1 MDKEWTEKLKDIM
14 ATFEE
19 KEPSGLWNDIMK
31 ALPDGDIANAMHT
44 NSGEKTFEKS
54 SDRTSRRNAHTQSR
68 KKILFIRIASVAVA
82 AIAILMFH
90 IVKTTNITDNG
101 ITTGR
106 HNHAMKT
113 DGIEGNRILKDE
125 NSQSQQNT
133 MTNKMMCFMTD
144 TQHGIGKDIHSEG
157 ETESLLSTER
167 FIQHIN
173 KEGNSNNVNL
183 NEYDSDNKQIAEKKQ
198 RPNRQRHTLD
208 NPLFD
213 TYNANTENSNNT
225 YRRKMSLNLY
235 ASNTLSNSSTS
246 TSGILGN
253 HFVMQSEPSA
263 MGYAYA
269 APNIQNSNPIST
281 LNNEEKN
288 GNIKTKHHSP
298 LRIGITADYE
308 IGKNISIGSGLY
320 YSLLSSDFSIDNG
333 IQKQKSR
340 QKLHYLGIPAYIS
353 VNLIRKGRISWYCT
367 AGGMVEKNIKGT
379 VKTDFLLNDNVYSTT
394 EENVRDTRLQ
404 FSVNGSTGIKYGI
417 TDNISLYVEPELNY
431 SFDNGSNIE
440 NAYKE
445 QPLDINLKIGIKMD
459 IKH

>member
-19 KEPSGLWNDIMK
+19 KEPSGLWYDIMK

-157 ETESLLSTER
+157 ETE
-167 FIQHIN
+167 
-173 KEGNSNNVNL
+173 
-183 NEYDSDNKQIAEKKQ
+183 
-198 RPNRQRHTLD
+198 
-208 NPLFD
+208 
-213 TYNANTENSNNT
+213 
-225 YRRKMSLNLY
+225 
-235 ASNTLSNSSTS
+235 
-246 TSGILGN
+246 
-253 HFVMQSEPSA
+253 
-263 MGYAYA
+263 
-269 APNIQNSNPIST
+269 
-281 LNNEEKN
+281 
-288 GNIKTKHHSP
+288 
-298 LRIGITADYE
+298 
-308 IGKNISIGSGLY
+308 
-320 YSLLSSDFSIDNG
+320 
-333 IQKQKSR
+333 
-340 QKLHYLGIPAYIS
+340 
-353 VNLIRKGRISWYCT
+353 
-367 AGGMVEKNIKGT
+367 
-379 VKTDFLLNDNVYSTT
+379 
-394 EENVRDTRLQ
+394 
-404 FSVNGSTGIKYGI
+404 
-417 TDNISLYVEPELNY
+417 
-431 SFDNGSNIE
+431 
-440 NAYKE
+440 
-445 QPLDINLKIGIKMD
+445 
-459 IKH
+459 

>member
-1 MDKEWTEKLKDIM
+1 MDKDWTEKLKDKM

-44 NSGEKTFEKS
+44 NLVEKTA
-54 SDRTSRRNAHTQSR
+54 SDGASERKVHSRYMRMN
-68 KKILFIRIASVAVA
+68 LYVRIACTAVVA
-82 AIAILMFH
+82 AITMFMIH
-90 IVKTTNITDNG
+90 IVKTTDITDNG
-101 ITTGR
+101 LTTGR
-106 HNHAMKT
+106 HNHAIKT
-113 DGIEGNRILKDE
+113 DHIKGNRILKDE
-125 NSQSQQNT
+125 NSPSQQNT
-133 MTNKMMCFMTD
+133 KTNKMMCLISD
-144 TQHGIGKDIHSEG
+144 IQHGIGKDVHSED

-173 KEGNSNNVNL
+173 KKGISNNVNL
-183 NEYDSDNKQIAEKKQ
+183 NEYDSDNKQIAENKQ
-198 RPNRQRHTLD
+198 MSNRQHHTLD

-213 TYNANTENSNNT
+213 TYNANTETSNKT
-225 YRRKMSLNLY
+225 YRRKMSLNFY
-235 ASNTLSNSSTS
+235 ASNTLSNSRTS

-253 HFVMQSEPSA
+253 QFVMQSEPSA

-340 QKLHYLGIPAYIS
+340 QKLHYIGIPAYIS

-394 EENVRDTRLQ
+394 EEKVRDTRLQ
-404 FSVNGSTGIKYGI
+404 FSVNGSTGLKYGI